1 MLGKVGKA
9 ISLSSAYSAQ
19 LEAEVQCLKHQLDQL
34 QGTETRKR
42 IRVNPNKRFSN
53 AESIKAAIDK
63 AAAQAA
69 QASTKK
75 TEKAAKAAA
84 AQAAAHTLASMCT
97 QFQI

>member
-42 IRVNPNKRFSN
+42 IRVNPNERFSN
-53 AESIKAAIDK
+53 AESIKAAIDR
-63 AAAQAA
+63 AAAQVT
-69 QASTKK
+69 QSSTKE

-84 AQAAAHTLASMCT
+84 AQAEALTLASMCT
-97 QFQI
+97 EFQI

>member
-1 MLGKVGKA
+1 
-9 ISLSSAYSAQ
+9 
-19 LEAEVQCLKHQLDQL
+19 LKHQLDQL

-42 IRVNPNKRFSN
+42 IRVNPNERFSN

-63 AAAQAA
+63 AAAQAE